1 MSQNQNFVTMEISD
15 EDDYF
20 ESETTS
26 VTEQEI
32 MKSVDDNNVEEH
44 DSDDKGKHILVGL
57 PSVYIIFLI
66 EECDN
71 CCEKAN
77 LYCEDCSIYL
87 CSQCSNLRHKSK
99 RKGHQ
104 VKKLGHTEDLQGEEC
119 DYYSLLFEI
128 IVVSQASDLDH
139 ESTVICGLAVQYFQL
154 LTIHSW
160 QKKVISAAINNRDT
174 LVIQPTGSGK
184 SLCYVIPPLYRAST
198 AVIISPTISLM
209 MDQVTKLNNRGIK
222 ATFLGSAQKEIINQ
236 LDQFRLVFTT
246 PESFFDSAS
255 KRPHE
260 RFLQLA
266 RERKLCLV
274 AIDEGHLICS
284 WKSFRYG
291 TNNATNK
298 SCNVKL

>member
-1 MSQNQNFVTMEISD
+1 M
-15 EDDYF
+15 
-20 ESETTS
+20 
-26 VTEQEI
+26 
-32 MKSVDDNNVEEH
+32 
-44 DSDDKGKHILVGL
+44 
-57 PSVYIIFLI
+57 
-66 EECDN
+66 
-71 CCEKAN
+71 
-77 LYCEDCSIYL
+77 
-87 CSQCSNLRHKSK
+87 
-99 RKGHQ
+99 
-104 VKKLGHTEDLQGEEC
+104 
-119 DYYSLLFEI
+119 FEI

-139 ESTVICGLAVQYFQL
+139 GSTVICGLAVHYFQL

-160 QKKVISAAINNRDT
+160 QKKVISAAMNNRDT

-184 SLCYVIPPLYRAST
+184 SLCYVIPPLYHVST

-236 LDQFRLVFTT
+236 LDQFRVVFTT

-266 RERKLCLV
+266 REGKLCLV
-274 AIDEGHLICS
+274 AIDEGHPIVVGNHS
-284 WKSFRYG
+284 GMHG